1 MADDGHPPPE
11 LTEEQIAELKQ
22 AFNEFDKDG
31 SGNITTKELGYAM
44 RAMGMNPTEQ
54 ELLDL
59 INEFDTDGSG
69 QIEFPEFCNM
79 MSHKIGRYDNDEDL
93 IRSAFRVMDKKGTGT
108 ITSAEFRFLMT
119 NIGDKISHEEFDML
133 IGEADRDGDGYL
145 DYEEFVQLMTSK

>member
-59 INEFDTDGSG
+59 INEVRKRLVCFGK
-69 QIEFPEFCNM
+69 M
-79 MSHKIGRYDNDEDL
+79 
-93 IRSAFRVMDKKGTGT
+93 
-108 ITSAEFRFLMT
+108 
-119 NIGDKISHEEFDML
+119 
-133 IGEADRDGDGYL
+133 
-145 DYEEFVQLMTSK
+145 